1 MSGRKDL
8 ELMRGGI
15 DIHVHQAPSL
25 LHRHYFMDV
34 VRDAKEK
41 GLRAVV
47 LKSHHMMTTDRAAH
61 ARAQVPGIDVFGS
74 ITLNYVHGGI
84 NPFAVDHALRSGARV
99 VWMPTIDTVQQKN
112 YFGAIG
118 GYGSRQSIDLPD
130 FYVNAEP
137 LVLCDDRGNLV
148 KGLAEVLRLVK
159 DHEAILAVGH
169 VTPFETEVLVKAAA
183 AAGISKIVVDHPYLP
198 FTDLADIERQKAL
211 ADAGAVLNYAF
222 SMLTPKW
229 FSVPVP
235 ELVKNMEILG
245 FDRVVVSSD
254 LGQLHNPLP
263 ADGLRSYVQ
272 ILLEEGV
279 SPDDIERMF
288 HHNTARLLYG
298 EE

>member
-25 LHRHYFMDV
+25 FHRHYFMDV

-130 FYVNAEP
+130 FYVDAEP

>member
-25 LHRHYFMDV
+25 FHRHYFMDV